1 MSDIIQQYQ
10 IDFPHLFSPLE
21 IKGKVIKNRTFSA
34 PMALALALDE
44 NEFLTERGMHV
55 FGDMAKGG
63 TGVITLGEGKLDDL
77 NSKAHDTHFE
87 CRDPKVLMP
96 YHFYTEYVHSF
107 GALASIEFNHNG
119 QFSMPQFNPQHLGPM
134 GASEMIMPNGLK
146 VKEMNED
153 DMREVAESYAQAALI
168 ARRSG
173 FDMILLHFAHGWLM
187 GGFLSPLINHRK
199 DKYGGSHENRMR
211 FPLQVIKRIR
221 EVAGDGLLIEVR
233 LSGDEY
239 SEGGIKIEDAVEYA
253 KLLDDSGMVDL
264 IHMSAGTR
272 FDGNT
277 RAIMHPSHFIAH
289 GHNAKFAEAVK
300 KAGVKIPVGIVG
312 AVTDPFKA
320 EEILTSG
327 QADYVVMARQLMC
340 DPEWVNK
347 AKHGRAGDIRQCMRC
362 LHCFDTHRV
371 NTGTAVLDDWKATLV
386 MKCDINPTF
395 GHRALIG
402 EIPVPAV
409 KKKVAVIGGGP
420 AGMQAALEAANRG
433 HEVDL
438 YERTGKLGGL
448 LNIFADPV
456 WFKEGE
462 TNYREYMIRQI
473 EQSSVKVHLNTN
485 ATKESVFAI
494 HPDAV
499 IVAIG
504 GKIYQP
510 EFEGAKEIASR
521 NVLGIY
527 NNEEAL
533 GEKVVIIGAGPS
545 GCEAALHLT
554 HLGKTVTVLT
564 PEEIIMPEEHF
575 STRNHTIQYMDQDEK
590 LSYFTKRTV
599 KRFTKEGVVVENEQ
613 GEEEIYPADTVV
625 YATGMQPRKEDA
637 DDFVGTAVDVIKV
650 GDCRQIGTIGT
661 AVHDG
666 YDAAASLLY

>member
-1 MSDIIQQYQ
+1 MNDIIQQYQ

-21 IKGKVIKNRTFSA
+21 LKGKVIKNRTFSG
-34 PMALALALDE
+34 PLALELALDE
-44 NEFLTERGMHV
+44 HEFLTERGMHV

-63 TGVITLGEGKLDDL
+63 TGVITLGESKIDDL
-77 NSKAHDTHFE
+77 NSKAHNSHFE

-96 YHFYTEYVHSF
+96 YHFYTEYIHSF

-119 QFSMPQFNPQHLGPM
+119 QFALPQFNPQHLGPM
-134 GASEMIMPNGLK
+134 GASEIIMPNGLK
-146 VKEMNED
+146 VREMNED
-153 DMREVAESYAQAALI
+153 DMRQVAESYAQAALI
-168 ARRSG
+168 AKRSG

-187 GGFLSPLINHRK
+187 GGFLSPLVNHRT
-199 DKYGGSHENRMR
+199 DKYGGSHENKIR

-221 EVAGDGLLIEVR
+221 EVVGNGLLIEVR
-233 LSGDEY
+233 LSGDEF
-239 SEGGIKIEDAVEYA
+239 SEGGIKITDSVEYA

-264 IHMSAGTR
+264 LHMSSGTR
-272 FDGNT
+272 LDGNT
-277 RAIMHPSHFIAH
+277 RPITHPSHFIEH
-289 GHNAKFAEAVK
+289 GHTAKFAEAVK

-312 AVTDPFKA
+312 AVSDPYKA
-320 EEILTSG
+320 EEILASG

-347 AKHGRAGDIRQCMRC
+347 TKHGRVEDIRRC
-362 LHCFDTHRV
+362 TKCQHCLDRHRAK
-371 NTGTAVLDDWKATLV
+371 TGKAVLDDWEATLLMV
-386 MKCDINPTF
+386 CDINPTF

-402 EIPVPAV
+402 EIPVPSV

-438 YERTGKLGGL
+438 YERSGKLGGL

-462 TNYREYMIRQI
+462 TNYRKYMIRQI
-473 EQSSVKVHLNTN
+473 EKSSVRVHLNTN
-485 ATKESVFAI
+485 ATRESVFAT

-510 EFEGAKEIASR
+510 RFEGENEIASR

-527 NNEEAL
+527 NNEDTL
-533 GEKVVIIGAGPS
+533 GEKIVIIGAGPS
-545 GCEAALHLT
+545 GCEASLHLT

-564 PEEIIMPEEHF
+564 PEEILMPNEYF
-575 STRNHTIQYMDQDEK
+575 SPRNHTIQFMDKDEK
-590 LSYFTKRTV
+590 LSYYTRRTI
-599 KRFTKEGVVVENEQ
+599 KKLTKEGVVAVNAQ
-613 GEEEIYPADTVV
+613 GEEEFYPADTVV
-625 YATGMQPRKEDA
+625 YATGMQPRKEDS
-637 DDFVGTAVDVIKV
+637 DDFVGTAVDVIKA